1 MADGNGGV
9 TAGSETT
16 GGVMDIY
23 VRDCRMSSP
32 RLERAIRI
40 KSNPQRGGTIANI
53 DVRRVTVGQAAD
65 AVIEIVLNYAN
76 VITGAYP
83 PDVHGITI
91 SHLTAAAAPRALN
104 LLGLAGDPLRDI
116 RLHACRFD
124 GMEAENSIQYVED
137 LRLDQVWINGVRV
150 DN

>member
-16 GGVMDIY
+16 GGVMDIF

-40 KSNPQRGGTIANI
+40 KSNPDRGGTIANI

-76 VITGAYP
+76 VTTGAYP

-91 SHLTAAAAPRALN
+91 SQLTAAAAPRALN
-104 LLGLAGDPLRDI
+104 LLGLPDDPLRDI
-116 RLHACRFD
+116 QLHQCRFD
-124 GMEAENSIQYVED
+124 AMEEDNSIQYVD
-137 LRLDQVWINGVRV
+137 GLRLDQVWINGARA